1 MDSNGKMYS
10 VKEVAAQL
18 GVSCDTVRRL
28 IRCGFMKA
36 WKLPKRTSERHRI
49 YDVYR
54 ISADEMQRVIN
65 AWLVASIRRRVS

>member
-1 MDSNGKMYS
+1 MDTIGKMYS

-36 WKLPKRTSERHRI
+36 WKLPKRTSDRHRS
-49 YDVYR
+49 YEVYR
-54 ISADEMQRVIN
+54 VSEFEVQRVIN
-65 AWLVASIRRRVS
+65 AWLVASIQRRVG